1 MGGVRGGEKE
11 GLGGEEGG
19 EAVSRIYSKYII
31 KKKEIQETRPAGKQ
45 DMYKG
50 HSFSLTAS

>member
-1 MGGVRGGEKE
+1 VRGGEKE

-50 HSFSLTAS
+50 HSFSLAAS